1 MILGTVRELWRYPV
15 KSMGGEQLRCRA
27 RIVSPTGDVCI
38 ALPDGRQLTSE
49 QDDIDAA
56 LSALSGR
63 TVKLV
68 DTSPAY
74 PEIDRYWPDVEGLAL
89 RDMVTTNKLGQ
100 GAPFGTF
107 FDYAPLHLL
116 TTATLSTLSRVYP
129 SGQIDVGFTARGN
142 RAARC
147 VALWRMT
154 GWAVPSR
161 LAMTYACV

>member
-15 KSMGGEQLRCRA
+15 KSMGGELLRCRA

-89 RDMVTTNKLGQ
+89 RDIVTTNKLGQ

-116 TTATLSTLSRVYP
+116 TIGHTVDALESVSIRP
-129 SGQIDVGFTARGN
+129 D
-142 RAARC
+142 RC
-147 VALWRMT
+147 PAFPAQW
-154 GWAVPSR
+154 
-161 LAMTYACV
+161 C